1 MNWTKIWNDIVNF
14 FKTNVWNIVIFFAVL
29 LFGIIIVKLLI
40 NISRR
45 ILNKTKM
52 EKIAVGF
59 IVGILK
65 LALYLILILILLSI
79 MGVEITGVLTA
90 FSAILLSVGLALQE
104 NIANVANGIIIVS
117 SKMFKKGD
125 YIQVDGIEG
134 SITQINFLYTT
145 IMTTDNK
152 RITIPNTKIVNNAVI
167 DFDSNLTRR
176 VNFTFSVAYESDIEK
191 VKSLIIDC
199 MKSNG
204 KVLLSP
210 EPFCRLSAMKD
221 SSLEFTARCWCDKE
235 DYWTVYYDTMETVFN
250 EFKRNNISVPFNQME
265 IRERTDSPVLPIIGK
280 GLPERVE
287 KVREVSNKID
297 LENSSFSEIFASK
310 RNIKHKKFK
319 KSKKKDEIVQIKE
332 DDVELNLGNND
343 IEDRATQI
351 GLNESIQQIET
362 FTQDEKKKKNKK
374 KD

>member
-1 MNWTKIWNDIVNF
+1 MDWKQIWNDIVNF

-59 IVGILK
+59 IVGVLK
-65 LALYLILILILLSI
+65 LALYLCLILVLLSI
-79 MGVEITGVLTA
+79 IGLEITGVLTA

-125 YIQVDGIEG
+125 YIQVDGVEG

-152 RITIPNTKIVNNAVI
+152 RITIPNTKIVNGAVV

-250 EFKRNNISVPFNQME
+250 EFKRNNISVPYNQME
-265 IRERTDSPVLPIIGK
+265 IRERKDSPVLPVIGN
-280 GLPERVE
+280 GLPERIE
-287 KVREVSNKID
+287 KVREVQNKID
-297 LENSSFSEIFASK
+297 LENSSLSEIFATK
-310 RNIKHKKFK
+310 RIKNNKKQKKFK
-319 KSKKKDEIVQIKE
+319 KSKKKNDSLEEIVVANATNE
-332 DDVELNLGNND
+332 
-343 IEDRATQI
+343 IEDRATKLE
-351 GLNESIQQIET
+351 LNESAQQIET
-362 FTQDEKKKKNKK
+362 FAQEENKK

>member
-1 MNWTKIWNDIVNF
+1 MNWKQIWNDIVNF

-29 LFGIIIVKLLI
+29 LAGIIIVKLLI

-59 IVGILK
+59 IVGVLK
-65 LALYLILILILLSI
+65 LALYLCLILILLSI
-79 MGVEITGVLTA
+79 IGVEITGVLTA

-125 YIQVDGIEG
+125 YIQVDNVEG

-152 RITIPNTKIVNNAVI
+152 RITIPNSKIVNSAVV

-176 VNFTFSVAYESDIEK
+176 VNFIFSVAYESDIEL
-191 VKSLIIDC
+191 VKKLVIEC

-210 EPFCRLSAMKD
+210 EPFCRLSGMKD

-235 DYWTVYYDTMETVFN
+235 DYWSVYYDTMETVFN

-265 IRERTDSPVLPIIGK
+265 IRERTDTPVMPVVGE

-287 KVREVSNKID
+287 KIRENSVKID
-297 LENSSFSEIFASK
+297 LENSSLTEIFSTK
-310 RNIKHKKFK
+310 RNYKGKKFK
-319 KSKKKDEIVQIKE
+319 KSKKKNEIIDELKE
-332 DDVELNLGNND
+332 NEEKAET
-343 IEDRATQI
+343 IEMNEHVAQTEIFEKEKDR
-351 GLNESIQQIET
+351 
-362 FTQDEKKKKNKK
+362 KKRKK
-374 KD
+374 